1 MSQHVNTR
9 EALAPP
15 PVTPKAASARTL
27 SSPHGARLRALV
39 IAHDARAKGGVNNFL
54 RIMRRKMR
62 RRVDVSRFANGRR
75 HKEQGKVA
83 TMKRL
88 AYDYLRFA
96 VLLTRRRFDVVH
108 LNPTLDLSSLP
119 REMAF
124 AWIAK
129 LVQPKA
135 KVLLFYRGWDWKAL
149 EAIQASGWKRRA
161 FQATHGRVDRVLLL
175 SSGFKD
181 ALVVEGVGARK
192 IHVVST
198 MFEGDK
204 LRPVLER
211 LPVKDPQML
220 VFMSRFLPA
229 KGGAATIEAFAQVA
243 GDFPRARLCMAGDGP
258 DMPRLRALA
267 HELGL
272 EHRIDF
278 VGYVGGETKME
289 LLARARLFVL
299 PTAHPEGM
307 PNAVLEAMAAGDV
320 IITTPI
326 GGITDAVEDGL
337 NGSLLRSPDAQS
349 VAREIRR
356 YFEDPQLAAAIGAR
370 NREKAWRLWES
381 GVVADRIA
389 EHYVDLARERVD

>member
-1 MSQHVNTR
+1 MSQNFSVH
-9 EALAPP
+9 EALSGNAEGLRPEAARSGAPTQK
-15 PVTPKAASARTL
+15 V
-27 SSPHGARLRALV
+27 RLRALV

-62 RRVDVSRFANGRR
+62 SRVDVSRFANGRR
-75 HKEQGKVA
+75 HLEHGRAQTA
-83 TMKRL
+83 KRL
-88 AYDYLRFA
+88 LHDYVRFA
-96 VLLTRRRFDVVH
+96 ALLARRRFDVVH

-124 AWIAK
+124 AWLSK

-149 EAIQASGWKRRA
+149 DAIRGSSWKRTM
-161 FQATHGRVDRVLLL
+161 FLATHKRIDRVLLL
-175 SSGFKD
+175 SSTFKE
-181 ALVVEGVGARK
+181 ALVADGVPAGK

-204 LRPVLER
+204 LRPVLDR
-211 LPVKDPQML
+211 VPSKDPAAL

-229 KGGAATIEAFAQVA
+229 KGGAATIQAFAEIA
-243 GDFPRARLCMAGDGP
+243 TDYPAARLTMAGDGP
-258 DMPRLRALA
+258 DMARLRALS

-272 EHRIDF
+272 DDRIDF

-289 LLARARLFVL
+289 LLARARLFIL

-326 GGITDAVEDGL
+326 GGITDVVEDGV
-337 NGSLLRSPDAQS
+337 NGCLLGSADATC

-356 YFEDPQLAAAIGAR
+356 YLENPELAAATSAR
-370 NREKAWRLWES
+370 NREKAWKLWES

-389 EHYVDLARERVD
+389 QHYIDLTREQPA